1 MSTLTLFSAVE
12 NILTLN
18 LTKKCSLFI
27 SQIESKQFVA
37 MTIEIN
43 LNYRR
48 PTDMTARKPGIH
60 LRDWVPV

>member
-27 SQIESKQFVA
+27 SQIEGKQFVA

-43 LNYRR
+43 LNCRR
-48 PTDMTARKPGIH
+48 PTDMTARKPGGH